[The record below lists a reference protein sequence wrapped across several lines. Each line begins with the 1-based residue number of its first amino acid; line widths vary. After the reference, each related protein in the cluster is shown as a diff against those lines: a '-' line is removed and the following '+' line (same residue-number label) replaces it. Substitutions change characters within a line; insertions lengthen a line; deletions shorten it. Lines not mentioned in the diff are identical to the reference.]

1 MKKTLTSTMS
11 AAVLCL
17 STAPG
22 WALDLKYGENDYG
35 DLEVFFKAMHV
46 IDAAENGYDPS
57 EGTGYVAK
65 LKYLSPSLNNF
76 NVGLGLYAA
85 GDFWGMTDFDLD
97 PNTERLARG
106 MFVNDDGDL
115 ETQLGEAYVTYKDE
129 KFSLHGGLQMY
140 KTPLTTIAYST
151 MPNFYSTVGGALTV
165 LPDTTLGAAQI
176 IDISWG
182 ARSMTDFGLIGEGT
196 KSAGAA
202 INTSSIGQAEFHDV
216 STATLGNNAP
226 STNGI
231 TVLSAEYAGIKNTKL
246 GFWNYYVDDIA
257 NNFYTEVNTVFPFK
271 DKGFKLKLDGQF
283 LYQSDIGSEYGGE
296 RDFGMLGL
304 KATLA
309 SKKWAVFAAYNHSDG
324 DTAMLNA
331 WGGDPAYTS
340 TIFSRNAY
348 RENVDA
354 YKVGVKYKILK
365 NVTLVAAYADY
376 GMSDTA
382 APAKVIKV
390 GSKGFVDPNT
400 DAKELDLVAIYK
412 PTKSSMLKLFYAD
425 RTSEYD
431 GTGNGRELKQEH
443 LRFVGSIG
451 F

>member
-1 MKKTLTSTMS
+1 MVTQ
-11 AAVLCL
+11 
-17 STAPG
+17 
-22 WALDLKYGENDYG
+22 
-35 DLEVFFKAMHV
+35 F
-46 IDAAENGYDPS
+46 
-57 EGTGYVAK
+57 
-65 LKYLSPSLNNF
+65 
-76 NVGLGLYAA
+76 

-97 PNTERLARG
+97 PDTERLARG

-271 DKGFKLKLDGQF
+271 EGAACLAIRDGQEHF
-283 LYQSDIGSEYGGE
+283 
-296 RDFGMLGL
+296 
-304 KATLA
+304 
-309 SKKWAVFAAYNHSDG
+309 
-324 DTAMLNA
+324 
-331 WGGDPAYTS
+331 
-340 TIFSRNAY
+340 TIQYAEDWVNF
-348 RENVDA
+348 
-354 YKVGVKYKILK
+354 K
-365 NVTLVAAYADY
+365 VAAITEL
-376 GMSDTA
+376 MPTA
-382 APAKVIKV
+382 AGPYVPDA
-390 GSKGFVDPNT
+390 FT
-400 DAKELDLVAIYK
+400 DAKDGRGITWGLSHFTNAAGDWKRNHAVLTRFDCDLSQDVHDPEMKGHSIRFAPEEHYRRGLSK
-412 PTKSSMLKLFYAD
+412 KQRQRLMDETARLK
-425 RTSEYD
+425 R
-431 GTGNGRELKQEH
+431 Q
-443 LRFVGSIG
+443 
-451 F
+451 